1 MVTVF
6 IPPVLRSMT
15 NGTSSVTLS
24 AATVRD
30 VVDGLDVQFPGLRAR
45 LCDDDQLRPG
55 LSVAIGSRIYGRS
68 LLERIPEGAEVH
80 FLPAVAGG

>member
-15 NGTSSVTLS
+15 NGTTSIMLP
-24 AATVRD
+24 AETVRD
-30 VVDGLDVQFPGLRAR
+30 VLDGLDDQFPGLRAR
-45 LCDDDQLRPG
+45 LCEHNQLRPG
-55 LSVAIGSRIYGRS
+55 LSVAIGSRICGRS

-80 FLPAVAGG
+80 FLPAVVGG